1 MGSTEERHASFHTW
15 PTDIKPLPIS
25 MSAAGFYHSNKRTD
39 EVTCFS
45 CHTVLEDWERK
56 DDPIYRHIQ
65 AIQDRGKTCNWID
78 KILHQPDRYVA
89 PIRRKAPPL
98 WDHKSIPHKCR
109 LCQKVFSSGNQFR
122 KHEKD
127 AHPAGRSRIGVPRKP
142 LGPTY
147 LGTHRV
153 SKPTRKVVM
162 PRRRNLLRRTETPP
176 QFIL

>member
-15 PTDIKPLPIS
+15 PTTIKPLPIT

-45 CHTVLEDWERK
+45 CNSTLEDWKRK
-56 DDPIYRHIQ
+56 DDPIQRHME
-65 AIQDRGKTCNWID
+65 AIRLRGTTCVWME

-89 PIRRKAPPL
+89 PIRRNAPPL
-98 WDHKSIPHKCR
+98 WDHRSVPHKCK
-109 LCQKVFSSGNQFR
+109 LCQKVFSSGNQFH
-122 KHEKD
+122 KHQRD
-127 AHPAGRSRIGVPRKP
+127 AHPGNRRRLGVPRKP
-142 LGPTY
+142 LGATY

-162 PRRRNLLRRTETPP
+162 PGRSNLPKRT
-176 QFIL
+176 QVFL